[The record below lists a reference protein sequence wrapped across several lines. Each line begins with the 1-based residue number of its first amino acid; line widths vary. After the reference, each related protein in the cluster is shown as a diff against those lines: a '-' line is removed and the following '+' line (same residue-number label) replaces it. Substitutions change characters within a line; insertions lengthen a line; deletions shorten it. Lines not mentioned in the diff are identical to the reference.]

1 MCYACHEWGGFF
13 ATNFTNFHEGFG
25 FVVIRVIRGGDWVF
39 LPRISLIFTKGFDS
53 WSDAASG
60 DLGGRLRWLLRDQSP
75 GMHDDAADHGGG
87 FFFILPP
94 LDACF

>member
-1 MCYACHEWGGFF
+1 MGFFATNFTNFHEGFFF

-25 FVVIRVIRGGDWVF
+25 FVVIRVIRGKNWVF

-60 DLGGRLRWLLRDQSP
+60 DLGGQLQGLLRDRRP
-75 GMHDDAADHGGG
+75 GMLDDAADEGV
-87 FFFILPP
+87 
-94 LDACF
+94 